1 MAAESPDEVTRLSAV
16 LDQQHEQLESISRVV
31 GTGIGY
37 SARGDGS
44 LIVVQVF
51 VESPDRVDEVQKRVV
66 NIIGNGIP
74 VETVFLPTPKG
85 D

>member
-1 MAAESPDEVTRLSAV
+1 MTSESPDEVTRLSAI
-16 LDQQHEQLESISRVV
+16 LDKQREQLESISRVV

-44 LIVVQVF
+44 QIVMQVF
-51 VESPDRVDEVQKRVV
+51 VESPDLVDEVHKRVV
-66 NIIGNGIP
+66 NIIGNGVP
-74 VETVFLPTPKG
+74 VETVFLPIPKG